1 MPPEPAVV
9 VATMPKEIDG
19 RGWLMVMVA
28 MLVIG
33 LAGLRP
39 SPTPVEPRRVA
50 CTASEGW
57 MADALPGVG
66 VKTRDLQWQK
76 IRSGEIA
83 ALPERARTIARQV
96 FIWPAAPYSPTHTAT
111 PTSDSG
117 RRSHQ

>member
-9 VATMPKEIDG
+9 IATTPEEIDG

-28 MLVIG
+28 MVVIG

-39 SPTPVEPRRVA
+39 SPTPIEPRRVA
-50 CTASEGW
+50 CTASEAW

-66 VKTRDLQWQK
+66 TKTRDLQWQR

-83 ALPERARTIARQV
+83 ALPERARTIARHV
-96 FIWPAAPYSPTHTAT
+96 FIWPAEPHSPTPTTT
-111 PTSDSG
+111 PTSDG
-117 RRSHQ
+117 GPRSHP